1 MGWSLSLPVDSSSIC
16 YQIIWFL
23 LRCLFSIHNLLN
35 ELEEHLKT
43 ETMKPVMIFL
53 INQRQTVH
61 FLTDSTLHFIL
72 NSVLQAGGNVAAYAW
87 PMTELCKSRAGIGFF
102 CRFVDNNSHSCAL
115 KGVKTLRV
123 AAGKEKH
130 QHETRGHECCTET
143 FIITTFFLRIQHT
156 EVQLCDRN
164 STRVDRHIRA
174 DALWEDKRCDHSL
187 CKQIG
192 RFWWFTL
199 YSVWR

>member
-23 LRCLFSIHNLLN
+23 LFSVHNLLN
-35 ELEEHLKT
+35 EFEEHLKT

-143 FIITTFFLRIQHT
+143 FIITTFFLRI
-156 EVQLCDRN
+156 N
-164 STRVDRHIRA
+164 STQRCSSVTGTPHVWTDNIRA

-192 RFWWFTL
+192 RF
-199 YSVWR
+199 